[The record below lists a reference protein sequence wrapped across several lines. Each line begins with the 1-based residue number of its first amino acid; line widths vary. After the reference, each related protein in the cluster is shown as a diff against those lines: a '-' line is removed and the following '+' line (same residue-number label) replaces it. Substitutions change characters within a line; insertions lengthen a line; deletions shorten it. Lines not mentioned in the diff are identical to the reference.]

1 MKLTESANT
10 CCIRDRVGCTVKI
23 NIKETFMGNEGFL
36 QVLMWPMDCSQKM
49 KDLLLGKFSIS

>member
-10 CCIRDRVGCTVKI
+10 CCISDRVGCTVKI